1 MITTELRGH
10 TTLED
15 PKQTTND
22 DLLETDLDSVLQ
34 LVFYGNRPLSGLVP
48 QGDND
53 RTVTALNDVIRKT
66 GGQRTMWSSESHYSD
81 RPATTVVRVGHQK
94 MLLIAGH

>member
-10 TTLED
+10 QTLGD

-22 DLLETDLDSVLQ
+22 DLFVETDSDSVLQ
-34 LVFYGNRPLSGLVP
+34 LVFYGNCPLSGLP

-66 GGQRTMWSSESHYSD
+66 GGQRTMWSSESYSD
-81 RPATTVVRVGHQK
+81 PPATTVEYVWGIKRCY
-94 MLLIAGH
+94 